1 MALIPLEFITNIT
14 REAVVAVVGEYKVIV
29 TLTLRNPATENVLCA
44 AKFLK
49 FARIVVRE
57 VLLAEFNI

>member
-1 MALIPLEFITNIT
+1 MTNTT
-14 REAVVAVVGEYKVIV
+14 REAVVAVVGEYKVVV
-29 TLTLRNPATENVLCA
+29 TFTLRNPATENVLCA
-44 AKFLK
+44 AKLLK